1 VKVLGRKL
9 SACIQLRQLV
19 LCLVLCTIGCV
30 VMAAQESAAATP
42 DNAGINSAQ
51 DSPKPQKGDEKKD
64 DAGGQEQG
72 NEGIAHQAL
81 NKARDWES
89 GWFTGDYIEKGQ
101 KRSPLTSKERRQIYL
116 QQTLTRPSDYF
127 KRMFAAGID
136 QARGVPQWQGGWG
149 GYGERFASREGQFIS
164 ANTLAY
170 LGNAAMNYEPRYD
183 RCNCSTFWPRTRH
196 AIMRNFLTYNS
207 SGKLRPQWALYG
219 GSFGGGLISST
230 WKPDHPGPW
239 TNATYAVL
247 GQAGYGALLNFFV
260 EFAADINKKIGAK
273 HKSSRK

>member
-1 VKVLGRKL
+1 MG
-9 SACIQLRQLV
+9 LRRFA
-19 LCLVLCTIGCV
+19 LCLVLSTIGAG
-30 VMAAQESAAATP
+30 VMSGQDASTAGSP
-42 DNAGINSAQ
+42 DAEKHSAQ
-51 DSPKPQKGDEKKD
+51 DSKPQKNSEDKKD
-64 DAGGQEQG
+64 EAGNQGQE
-72 NEGIAHQAL
+72 NNSIAHQAL
-81 NKARDWES
+81 DKARDWES
-89 GWFTGDYIEKGQ
+89 GWFTGDYLAKGQ
-101 KRSPLTSKERRQIYL
+101 RRSPLTSKERRQIYL

-136 QARGVPQWQGGWG
+136 QARGVPKWQGGWG

-170 LGNAAMNYEPRYD
+170 LGNAALNYEPRYD
-183 RCNCSTFWPRTRH
+183 RCDCSSFWPRTRH
-196 AIMRNFLTYNS
+196 AIMRNFMTYNS
-207 SGKLRPQWALYG
+207 DGKLRPQWALYG

-273 HKSSRK
+273 RKNSQK